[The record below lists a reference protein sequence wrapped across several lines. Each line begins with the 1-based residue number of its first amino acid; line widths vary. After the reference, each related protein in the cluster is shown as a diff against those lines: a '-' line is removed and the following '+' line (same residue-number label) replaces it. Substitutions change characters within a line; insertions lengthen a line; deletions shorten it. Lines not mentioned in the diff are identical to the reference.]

1 MKKLS
6 ALIGF
11 KAVLVCMTQS
21 KKEMFPGACPCHLKW
36 DSGQD
41 GTGEKGEGG
50 KRVILNHFSNYQSNF
65 LTPSTSELG
74 FGRRTQT
81 WRRRPR
87 QLSWRRIE
95 RSRSL
100 SLHHHSY
107 PARARSARARRA
119 SARSAQGLL
128 LSVSAP
134 TVRWGKTFC
143 CVGGSPSRKR
153 P

>member
-36 DSGQD
+36 DSRQD

-95 RSRSL
+95 RSQSL
-100 SLHHHSY
+100 SLHHLSY
-107 PARARSARARRA
+107 LFSIIQV
-119 SARSAQGLL
+119 SLL
-128 LSVSAP
+128 ISNLIQVPILPYSSLFILSSNN
-134 TVRWGKTFC
+134 K
-143 CVGGSPSRKR
+143 
-153 P
+153 

>member
-6 ALIGF
+6 SLIGF

-41 GTGEKGEGG
+41 GTGEKGERG
-50 KRVILNHFSNYQSNF
+50 KRVILNHFSYYQHQSQVAPF

-74 FGRRTQT
+74 FARQMQT
-81 WRRRPR
+81 WRRQPR

-95 RSRSL
+95 RSGSL
-100 SLHHHSY
+100 TLHYLSYLFPIVQVSLIISNLIQVPILPY
-107 PARARSARARRA
+107 S
-119 SARSAQGLL
+119 SLFI
-128 LSVSAP
+128 LSSNN
-134 TVRWGKTFC
+134 K
-143 CVGGSPSRKR
+143 
-153 P
+153 

>member
-87 QLSWRRIE
+87 QLSLRRIE
-95 RSRSL
+95 RSQSL
-100 SLHHHSY
+100 SLHHLSY
-107 PARARSARARRA
+107 LFSIVQV
-119 SARSAQGLL
+119 SLL
-128 LSVSAP
+128 ISNLVQVPILPYSSLFILSSNN
-134 TVRWGKTFC
+134 K
-143 CVGGSPSRKR
+143 
-153 P
+153 

>member
-41 GTGEKGEGG
+41 GTGEKGERG
-50 KRVILNHFSNYQSNF
+50 KRVILNLFSYYDHQSIVAPF
-65 LTPSTSELG
+65 LTLSTSELG

-87 QLSWRRIE
+87 QLSLRRIE
-95 RSRSL
+95 RSQSL
-100 SLHHHSY
+100 SLHHLSY
-107 PARARSARARRA
+107 LFSIIQV
-119 SARSAQGLL
+119 SLL
-128 LSVSAP
+128 ISNLIQVPILPYSSLFILSSNN
-134 TVRWGKTFC
+134 K
-143 CVGGSPSRKR
+143 
-153 P
+153 

>member
-6 ALIGF
+6 SLIGF
-11 KAVLVCMTQS
+11 KAVLVCMANS

-87 QLSWRRIE
+87 QLSLRRIE
-95 RSRSL
+95 RSQSL
-100 SLHHHSY
+100 SLHYLSY
-107 PARARSARARRA
+107 FFSIIQV
-119 SARSAQGLL
+119 SLL
-128 LSVSAP
+128 ISNLIQVPILPYSSLFILSSNN
-134 TVRWGKTFC
+134 K
-143 CVGGSPSRKR
+143 
-153 P
+153 

>member
-50 KRVILNHFSNYQSNF
+50 KRVILNHFSYHQHQSKVAPF

-87 QLSWRRIE
+87 QLSWRRTE
-95 RSRSL
+95 RSQSL
-100 SLHHHSY
+100 SLFIIFLICFFIIQVS
-107 PARARSARARRA
+107 
-119 SARSAQGLL
+119 LL
-128 LSVSAP
+128 ISNLIQVPILPYSSLFILSSNN
-134 TVRWGKTFC
+134 K
-143 CVGGSPSRKR
+143 
-153 P
+153 